1 LSWAGKERVVGAVD
15 RRAIKERR
23 VLLAGAGL
31 VLALVL
37 ELVLGRLGFAAIP
50 AETWLWVLVLT
61 VGLQALLW
69 LTVRLGWDRHLTW
82 DPHFL
87 YAPMVTA
94 IFLMD
99 FYAYL
104 VPSLRMV
111 LLMAWFTMPVFMV
124 GLAGAVSV
132 VLMAGLMALGYLTA
146 VSLLIVRG
154 QPLSLTFEVAV
165 VLSFMIINGY
175 SAVAYE
181 RLRRERIERR
191 VLRQKLN
198 ELAITDP
205 LTGLYNRRHFEEIL
219 RAEIARIRR
228 YGGHCALGMI
238 DLDFFK
244 NYNDTLGHLAGDAL
258 LKELA
263 ALMLGHL
270 RVSDVFARYGGEEF
284 GLIMVNT
291 LKDEAIAAMERL
303 RVLVEGYPFR
313 GGSIQPFGRLTVS
326 VGVAGC
332 PEDGLD
338 YEELVRKADAALY
351 AAKRL
356 GRNRVQVAVLV

>member
-1 LSWAGKERVVGAVD
+1 MGMTD
-15 RRAIKERR
+15 RRGIKERR
-23 VLLAGAGL
+23 VLLAGSGL
-31 VLALVL
+31 VLALGL
-37 ELVLGRLGFAAIP
+37 QLGLGAMGFEILTTG
-50 AETWLWVLVLT
+50 TWLRALVVT
-61 VGLQALLW
+61 VGLQVLVW
-69 LTVRLGWDRHLTW
+69 LILRLGWDRYLTW
-82 DPHFL
+82 DPHYL
-87 YAPMVTA
+87 YVPMAAA
-94 IFLMD
+94 IFSLNY
-99 FYAYL
+99 FAYL

-111 LLMAWFTMPVFMV
+111 MLMAWFTMPVFMV
-124 GLAGAVSV
+124 GLAGATGVLVMSI
-132 VLMAGLMALGYLTA
+132 LMAMGYLIA
-146 VSLLIVRG
+146 VSLLVSAGR
-154 QPLSLTFEVAV
+154 PFSLTFEAAVAGI
-165 VLSFMIINGY
+165 FMIINGY
-175 SAVAYE
+175 SAVVYE
-181 RLRRERIERR
+181 RLRRERGERR
-191 VLRQKLN
+191 VLRERLN

-219 RAEIARIRR
+219 RSEIARIRR
-228 YGGHCALGMI
+228 YGGNCSLAMI

-263 ALMLGHL
+263 ALMLSQL

-291 LKDEAIAAMERL
+291 PRDEAILAMERL

-356 GRNRVQVAVLV
+356 GRNRVQVAALA

>member
-1 LSWAGKERVVGAVD
+1 MGMTDK
-15 RRAIKERR
+15 RRIKERR

-31 VLALVL
+31 VMALGV
-37 ELVLGRLGFAAIP
+37 ELGLDALGFNPIP
-50 AETWLWVLVLT
+50 PATWLVALAIT
-61 VGLQALLW
+61 AGLQFVVW
-69 LTVRLGWDRHLTW
+69 LILRLGWDRALTW
-82 DPHFL
+82 DPHYL
-87 YAPMVTA
+87 YIPMAAAV
-94 IFLMD
+94 FCLNL
-99 FYAYL
+99 FAYL
-104 VPSLRMV
+104 APALRMIM
-111 LLMAWFTMPVFMV
+111 LMAWFVMPAFMV
-124 GLAGAVSV
+124 GLAGAAGLLIMSGFMATGYLVTAAL
-132 VLMAGLMALGYLTA
+132 LMARHY
-146 VSLLIVRG
+146 
-154 QPLSLTFEVAV
+154 PLSLPFEVGV
-165 VLSFMIINGY
+165 TGIFMIINGY
-175 SAVAYE
+175 SAVVYE

-198 ELAITDP
+198 EMAITDS
-205 LTGLYNRRHFEEIL
+205 LTGLFNRRHFEEIL
-219 RAEIARIRR
+219 RAEIGRIQR
-228 YGGHCALGMI
+228 YGGHCSLAMI

-263 ALMLGHL
+263 ELMRSHL

-291 LKDEAIAAMERL
+291 PKDEATRAMERIRL
-303 RVLVEGYPFR
+303 LVESYPFR

-326 VGVAGC
+326 VGVAAC

-356 GRNRVQVAVLV
+356 GRNRVQDALLA

>member
-1 LSWAGKERVVGAVD
+1 MAMADK
-15 RRAIKERR
+15 RAIKERR
-23 VLLAGAGL
+23 VLLAGSGL

-37 ELVLGRLGFAAIP
+37 QLSLGALGF
-50 AETWLWVLVLT
+50 ESLSSDTWLRALGIIA
-61 VGLQALLW
+61 GLQIAIW
-69 LTVRLGWDRHLTW
+69 LILRLGWDRYLTW
-82 DPHFL
+82 DPHYL
-87 YAPMVTA
+87 YVPMAAA
-94 IFLMD
+94 IFSLNY
-99 FYAYL
+99 FAYL

-124 GLAGAVSV
+124 GLAGATGVLV
-132 VLMAGLMALGYLTA
+132 MATLMAMGYLIA
-146 VSLLIVRG
+146 VSLLVIAGR
-154 QPLSLTFEVAV
+154 PLSLPFEAAVAV
-165 VLSFMIINGY
+165 IFMIINGY
-175 SAVAYE
+175 SAVVYE
-181 RLRRERIERR
+181 RLVRERLERR
-191 VLRQKLN
+191 ALREKLN

-219 RAEIARIRR
+219 RSEISRIRR
-228 YGGHCALGMI
+228 YGGNCSLAMI

-263 ALMLGHL
+263 ALMMSHL

-291 LKDEAIAAMERL
+291 PRDEAILAMERL

-332 PEDGLD
+332 PEDGID

-356 GRNRVQVAVLV
+356 GRNRVQVAALA

>member
-1 LSWAGKERVVGAVD
+1 MGSFDKRVIKQ
-15 RRAIKERR
+15 RRL
-23 VLLAGAGL
+23 LLAGGGL
-31 VLALVL
+31 ILALAL
-37 ELVLGRLGFAAIP
+37 QLGLGALGFDSIP
-50 AETWLWVLVLT
+50 FSQWLGALGLT
-61 VGLQALLW
+61 VAVQLLLW
-69 LTVRLGWDRHLTW
+69 LTVRLGWDRYFTW

-87 YAPMVTA
+87 YVPMAAT
-94 IFLMD
+94 IFLMNY
-99 FYAYL
+99 YAYL

-124 GLAGAVSV
+124 GLAGALSV
-132 VLMAGLMALGYLTA
+132 ILMAGLMAVSYLTS
-146 VSLLIVRG
+146 VSLMIVRG
-154 QPLSLTFEVAV
+154 VPLSLPFEVAV
-165 VLSFMIINGY
+165 VLIFMIINSY
-175 SAVAYE
+175 SAVVYE
-181 RLRRERIERR
+181 RLRRERLERR
-191 VLRQKLN
+191 VLRQRLS

-205 LTGLYNRRHFEEIL
+205 LTGLFNRRHFEEIL

-228 YGGHCALGMI
+228 YGGHCSLAMI

-263 ALMLGHL
+263 ALMVSHL

-291 LKDEAIAAMERL
+291 PRDEATPAMERL
-303 RVLVEGYPFR
+303 RVLVESYPFR

-332 PEDGLD
+332 PDDGVD